1 MEEEEP
7 QPIIVPLRYAPWFRE
22 RNIGFEILKEIHGN
36 YVKWKK
42 HSIEEDVDMHTLMS
56 NSRSAVRNQ
65 LLLFICKSIED
76 IGSIGLEPA
85 SQEGRNKILAI
96 LHNLQSAETP
106 IFLEFKVTINPFSFY
121 DSRN

>member
-42 HSIEEDVDMHTLMS
+42 HSIEEDVDMVSRLL
-56 NSRSAVRNQ
+56 NSFIVSMVFSAYAHVELPVSRT
-65 LLLFICKSIED
+65 KSTSLIYM
-76 IGSIGLEPA
+76 
-85 SQEGRNKILAI
+85 Q
-96 LHNLQSAETP
+96 
-106 IFLEFKVTINPFSFY
+106 INRRY
-121 DSRN
+121 WVDWT

>member
-7 QPIIVPLRYAPWFRE
+7 QPIIVPLRFAPWFRE
-22 RNIGFEILKEIHGN
+22 RNIDFEILKEIHGN

-42 HSIEEDVDMHTLMS
+42 HSIEEDVDMPTLKS

-65 LLLFICKSIED
+65 LLFFICKSIEN
-76 IGSIGLEPA
+76 IGLIDLKPA

-96 LHNLQSAETP
+96 LHKL
-106 IFLEFKVTINPFSFY
+106 
-121 DSRN
+121 